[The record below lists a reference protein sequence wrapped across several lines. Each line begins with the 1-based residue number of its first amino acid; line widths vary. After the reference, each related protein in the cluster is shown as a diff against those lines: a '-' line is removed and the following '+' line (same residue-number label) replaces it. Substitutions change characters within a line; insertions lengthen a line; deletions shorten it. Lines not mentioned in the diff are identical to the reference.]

1 MVVIWKY
8 GLAKNKLN
16 GMMGSSTYEKVV
28 ITTVSYPQESMV
40 CIL

>member
-16 GMMGSSTYEKVV
+16 GMMGSNTYEKVV
-28 ITTVSYPQESMV
+28 ITTVSYPQELMV